1 MMHTDDGNCY
11 NPDSA
16 LLPKIDYSTDV
27 LHSISADHAGEIPQA
42 GDHPGALQ
50 REGAGHGA
58 QHGAEPAQAQ
68 L

>member
-1 MMHTDDGNCY
+1 MHTDDGNCY
-11 NPDSA
+11 DPESVLRPRMEN
-16 LLPKIDYSTDV
+16 YTDV
-27 LHSISADHAGEIPQA
+27 LHSLSADHAGEIPQA
-42 GDHPGALQ
+42 GDHFGALQ